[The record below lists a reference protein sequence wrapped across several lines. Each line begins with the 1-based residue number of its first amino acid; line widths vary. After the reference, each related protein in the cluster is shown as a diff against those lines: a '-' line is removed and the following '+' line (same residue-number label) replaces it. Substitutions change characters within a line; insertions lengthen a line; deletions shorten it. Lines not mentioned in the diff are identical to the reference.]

1 MTEITISA
9 VNTDE
14 LQLQGDMTANV
25 IQGTVTIC
33 SGVVLPQT
41 ANSTTILS
49 AGEIAI
55 DMRLYPPQIR
65 IGNGVDTIDNLPYQ
79 KAYIIE

>member
-9 VNTDE
+9 VKTDE

-33 SGVVLPQT
+33 SGIVLPQT
-41 ANSTTILS
+41 AKSNTILN

-55 DMRLYPPQIR
+55 DMRQHPPQIR
-65 IGNGVDTIDNLPYQ
+65 IGNGVDTIDNLPYK